1 MMVMHKWIK
10 LIELSSKGII
20 CPKNTIVV
28 EYYLNGGIAMMLL
41 MRKRNQTLIM
51 GIEFQQNDL
60 VFRYY
65 MSVDIAL
72 SPKHCNP

>member
-1 MMVMHKWIK
+1 
-10 LIELSSKGII
+10 
-20 CPKNTIVV
+20 VV